1 MLKRK
6 RQIKEDEEEEGDSP
20 VAKKR
25 KTSSKGF
32 CQCKK
37 YSKIYLVYQ
46 VARRTYMCLHV
57 HEAKFSLVPR
67 PHPAFCHLQYG
78 KVGEDLVSF
87 LTLKCF

>member
-6 RQIKEDEEEEGDSP
+6 RQIKEEEEEEGDSP

-37 YSKIYLVYQ
+37 YSKINLVYQ
-46 VARRTYMCLHV
+46 VAHRTYMCMKLNLALFPGPTRLSV
-57 HEAKFSLVPR
+57 TCSTEKWERTWYLFSR
-67 PHPAFCHLQYG
+67 
-78 KVGEDLVSF
+78 
-87 LTLKCF
+87 